1 MGTMVA
7 IDYENG
13 DSIMTDGLES
23 TLVELGIQV
32 KQTPLPYKPD
42 SANSVDSTNNG
53 DSANNGDKVAGV
65 VTSDSNNRI
74 DIKAEPEKPPL
85 LADVRDRMRTEA
97 AIEAENPWMNLASYL
112 AKKAMDKIRGSE

>member
-23 TLVELGIQV
+23 TLVELGIQLQQQHKTFDPARAV
-32 KQTPLPYKPD
+32 IGAT
-42 SANSVDSTNNG
+42 
-53 DSANNGDKVAGV
+53 VAEV
-65 VTSDSNNRI
+65 VPSDSCNRI
-74 DIKAEPEKPPL
+74 EEKSEPDKPPL

-97 AIEAENPWMNLASYL
+97 PAETGNPWINMASYL
-112 AKKAMDKIRGSE
+112 AKKVMDKISGTES

>member
-32 KQTPLPYKPD
+32 KQTPLPYEPD

-74 DIKAEPEKPPL
+74 DIKAEPEKPTL

>member
-74 DIKAEPEKPPL
+74 DIKAEPEKPTL